1 MNVKELNGVFLT
13 AIQHYAA
20 VHGAQKTAAVFGTDA
35 KVVAQIQRV
44 DERRIREFVNKVEIP
59 LFRLGNESFAFWSD
73 LATPDD
79 TPVDWANIAWMRSLL
94 TMGSP
99 APLEGKR

>member
-20 VHGAQKTAAVFGTDA
+20 VHGAQKTAVVFGTDA
-35 KVVAQIQRV
+35 KVVALIQRV
-44 DERRIREFVNKVEIP
+44 DERRIREFVDKVEIP
-59 LFRLGNESFAFWSD
+59 LFRLGNESFTFWSD

-79 TPVDWANIAWMRSLL
+79 TPVDWANITWMRSLL

-99 APLEGKR
+99 TAAEGKR